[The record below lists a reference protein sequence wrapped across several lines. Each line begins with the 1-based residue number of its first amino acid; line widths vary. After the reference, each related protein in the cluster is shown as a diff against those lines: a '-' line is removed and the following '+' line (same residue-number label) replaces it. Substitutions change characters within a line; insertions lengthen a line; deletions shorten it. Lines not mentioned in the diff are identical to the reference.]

1 MQLNFVISPQFQKTE
16 YLRILSEIE
25 KEFSEKFPGIRKI
38 VIEIKL
44 HSRAVYKPAFV
55 ISGIVSEQLY
65 KIKLNFTRFYKEKKM
80 PDPALFCDRVKSAVN
95 RVIVLSSPS
104 Q

>member
-1 MQLNFVISPQFQKTE
+1 MQLNFVLSPQFQKTE

-25 KEFSEKFPGIRKI
+25 KEFSEKFPGVRKI

-55 ISGIVSEQLY
+55 ISGMVGEQLY
-65 KIKLNFTRFYKEKKM
+65 KIKLNFTRFYKEKKL
-80 PDPALFCDRVKSAVN
+80 PDPTLFCDRVKSAVN
-95 RVIVLSSPS
+95 RVIILSRPS
-104 Q
+104 